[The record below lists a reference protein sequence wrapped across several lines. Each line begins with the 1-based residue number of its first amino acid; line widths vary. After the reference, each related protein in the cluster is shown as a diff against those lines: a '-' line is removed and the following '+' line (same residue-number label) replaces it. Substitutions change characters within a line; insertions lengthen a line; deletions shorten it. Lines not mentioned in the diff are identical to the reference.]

1 MIKITTQQIALAS
14 LLIALCVIVPFLFHL
29 IGLGAMFLPMF
40 VPILLA
46 GFFIE
51 FPAAM
56 LVGLLGPLASALAT
70 GMPPLFPTGVSMIAE
85 GMVAAGVAS
94 LLFHSR
100 RASLWLTL
108 PLAII
113 AERVTRLLMIFLIF
127 PLLGLPA
134 REWSMI
140 EITITLPGITLQ
152 LFLIPLVLF
161 MLWKTKVIR
170 RKLWW
175 KIS

>member
-1 MIKITTQQIALAS
+1 MKISTQQITLTS
-14 LLIALCVIVPFLFHL
+14 LFIALCVIVPFLFHL
-29 IGLGAMFLPMF
+29 LGLGAMFLPMF

-46 GFFIE
+46 GFFIN
-51 FPAAM
+51 FPTAI

-85 GMVAAGVAS
+85 GTVAAGVAS
-94 LLFHSR
+94 FLFQSKKF
-100 RASLWLTL
+100 SLWLSL
-108 PLAII
+108 PLAIVV
-113 AERVTRLLMIFLIF
+113 ERITRVIVIYLIF
-127 PLLGLPA
+127 PLFGLPA
-134 REWSMI
+134 REWSII
-140 EITITLPGITLQ
+140 EITFTLPGIALQ

-161 MLWKTKVIR
+161 MLWKSKVIK